1 MYLYL
6 CFAALYDK
14 KRIVLNLMDSTGR
27 RSGYRMVSI
36 PQVVGSQSL

>member
-1 MYLYL
+1 MCLYL

-14 KRIVLNLMDSTGR
+14 KRIFLNLMDNTGR

>member
-1 MYLYL
+1 MCLYL

-14 KRIVLNLMDSTGR
+14 KRIFLNLMDSTGR
-27 RSGYRMVSI
+27 RSDYRRVSI

>member
-1 MYLYL
+1 MCLYL

-14 KRIVLNLMDSTGR
+14 KRIFLNLMDSTGR

-36 PQVVGSQSL
+36 PQVVESQSL